1 MRQVRTAL
9 TRVWVLTSADPGRP
23 PQASRGGSSEGLGLG
38 EYESRCKIPS
48 GLTLRFV
55 PFTT

>member
-9 TRVWVLTSADPGRP
+9 TRVWVLTSADPGRLLGVEAASVLAWVSRNP
-23 PQASRGGSSEGLGLG
+23 GDVKFPQR
-38 EYESRCKIPS
+38 
-48 GLTLRFV
+48 LTLRFV